1 MAVASDCRCA
11 SARKVRDRTSGTQ
24 IWMGRSPNRRNRSRC
39 FCTFKREGLDS
50 FAVAK
55 NASDLVTCNLQ
66 HPAEPDK
73 GDRIT
78 PRVGA
83 RRPRLHRRER
93 WQARCAPSKAA
104 KAAEAV
110 RTGRNLFAKR
120 TQFLERSEAGLSA
133 NLELA
138 GSRSSTRMA
147 ADPAFGLGSRQSRGG
162 ENWRRGFARRP
173 LAFLLLGPFTFSCRS
188 HL

>member
-83 RRPRLHRRER
+83 RR
-93 WQARCAPSKAA
+93 APSKAA

-110 RTGRNLFAKR
+110 RNGHSVLRNEPNFSNEAKP
-120 TQFLERSEAGLSA
+120 TLVPTWS
-133 NLELA
+133 
-138 GSRSSTRMA
+138 SRASSF
-147 ADPAFGLGSRQSRGG
+147 DENGG
-162 ENWRRGFARRP
+162 
-173 LAFLLLGPFTFSCRS
+173 
-188 HL
+188 